1 MKKKQQIRQIR
12 ALELSSGGEPALV
25 SWLQE
30 LTLVSQPLLKCK
42 NLEKWEVRFVHL
54 KKKETFFWVS
64 WSEPGRSTVRTGTDG
79 AARRGGQ
86 AVQM

>member
-30 LTLVSQPLLKCK
+30 LTLVSEPLLKGK
-42 NLEKWEVRFVHL
+42 NLEKWEVTFVN
-54 KKKETFFWVS
+54 
-64 WSEPGRSTVRTGTDG
+64 
-79 AARRGGQ
+79 
-86 AVQM
+86 